1 MVRAVALKKLPLRRK
16 KMGEQAVC
24 KCGKGHASR
33 YDGMCCFCREKL
45 FSRSEA
51 KAVCVRTR
59 GDGMSVDQF
68 KVAKGIVKRSSVYL

>member
-1 MVRAVALKKLPLRRK
+1 MSNYWKDNNAKLY
-16 KMGEQAVC
+16 EQVVC
-24 KCGKGHASR
+24 KCLKGYASQ
-33 YDGMCCFCREKL
+33 YDDMCCFCREKL